1 MYQGL
6 SNLFTTPFAQATTPD
21 HFCRALKG
29 GLCVLLIWQ
38 QRLKDRDTLES
49 MSESRLRDIGLSRR
63 QAMREAR
70 KPFWQ
75 G

>member
-6 SNLFTTPFAQATTPD
+6 SNLFTTPVAQATTPD
-21 HFCRALKG
+21 RFCRALKR
-29 GLCVLLIWQ
+29 GLCILLVWQ
-38 QRLKDRDTLES
+38 QRLKDRDTLEG

-63 QAMREAR
+63 QAMCEAR

>member
-6 SNLFTTPFAQATTPD
+6 SKSVIVPGSRVTTPD
-21 HFCRALKG
+21 YLGRVLKRC
-29 GLCVLLIWQ
+29 LMLLLVWE
-38 QRLKDRDTLES
+38 QRLKDRDTLED
-49 MSESRLRDIGLSRR
+49 MSQSRLRDIGLSRR

-75 G
+75 A

>member
-6 SNLFTTPFAQATTPD
+6 SNLLPTPFAHATTPNRF
-21 HFCRALKG
+21 HRVLKR
-29 GLCVLLIWQ
+29 GLCVLLVWQ

-49 MSESRLRDIGLSRR
+49 MSESRLRDIGLTRR

>member
-6 SNLFTTPFAQATTPD
+6 SKSVIAPGGRVTTPN
-21 HFCRALKG
+21 HLGRVLKRC
-29 GLCVLLIWQ
+29 LTLLLVWE
-38 QRLKDRDTLES
+38 QRLKDRDTLEG
-49 MSESRLRDIGLSRR
+49 MSQSRLRDIGLSRR

>member
-6 SNLFTTPFAQATTPD
+6 SKSVIAPGGRVTTPD
-21 HFCRALKG
+21 HLVRALKRC
-29 GLCVLLIWQ
+29 LTLLLIWE

-49 MSESRLRDIGLSRR
+49 MPQSRLRDIGLTRG
-63 QAMREAR
+63 QAMHEAR

-75 G
+75 A

>member
-6 SNLFTTPFAQATTPD
+6 SNLLTTPFAHATTPD
-21 HFCRALKG
+21 RFGRALKR
-29 GLCVLLIWQ
+29 GLCVLLVWE
-38 QRLKDRDTLES
+38 QRLKDRDTLDG
-49 MSESRLRDIGLSRR
+49 MSESRLRDIGLTRK
-63 QAMREAR
+63 QAIREAR

>member
-6 SNLFTTPFAQATTPD
+6 SKSIIAPGSRVTTPD
-21 HFCRALKG
+21 YLGRVLKRC
-29 GLCVLLIWQ
+29 LMLLLIWE
-38 QRLKDRDTLES
+38 QRLKDRDTLKG
-49 MSESRLRDIGLSRR
+49 MSQSRLRDIGLSRR

>member
-6 SNLFTTPFAQATTPD
+6 SNLLTTPFAQATTPD
-21 HFCRALKG
+21 RFCRALKR
-29 GLCVLLIWQ
+29 GLCVLLVWE
-38 QRLKDRDTLES
+38 QRLKDRDTLAG
-49 MSESRLRDIGLSRR
+49 MPESRLRDIGLSRR